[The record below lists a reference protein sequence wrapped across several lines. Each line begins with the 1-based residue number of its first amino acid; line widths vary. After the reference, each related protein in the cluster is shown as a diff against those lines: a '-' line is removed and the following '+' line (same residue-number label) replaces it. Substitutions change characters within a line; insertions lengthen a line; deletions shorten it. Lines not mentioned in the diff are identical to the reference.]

1 VQGQRERSDG
11 NKVRRAVGRR
21 SSAERVGAGDR
32 NVESKFI
39 ELSIAVLCMGCLI
52 LAENRRPRADDL
64 QDTLIT
70 HRSQAAFTIIGIE
83 ARTTNAKE
91 ATSEGI
97 IGKQWQKFFSE
108 GIPQRIPNKIDSNF
122 YAVYYDYASD
132 HNGEYSFLIGAK
144 VKDGTTPPSGM
155 VAKQVQAGKYA
166 VLTSDKGQFPKVVP
180 ATWTKIFDFENAG
193 KLKRSYQTDFELYDE
208 RAKDPQ
214 NGQIDIYIGV
224 K

>member
-1 VQGQRERSDG
+1 
-11 NKVRRAVGRR
+11 
-21 SSAERVGAGDR
+21 
-32 NVESKFI
+32 
-39 ELSIAVLCMGCLI
+39 MGCSI

-64 QDTLIT
+64 QNTLIT

-91 ATSEGI
+91 TTSEGV
-97 IGKQWQKFFSE
+97 IGKQWQTFFSE
-108 GIPQRIPNKIDSNF
+108 GILQRIPNRADANI
-122 YAVYYDYASD
+122 YALYSDYASD

-155 VAKQVQAGKYA
+155 VAKQVRAGEYA
-166 VLTSDKGQFPKVVP
+166 VITSDRVPFPKVVP
-180 ATWTKIFDFENAG
+180 AAWMKIFDFENAG